1 MGGVSTSSQRSARE
15 TARRWAADPLSLMWV
30 LLLAALVLVVV
41 SGITPVGQPVFL
53 AGLAAVIAGVSLSGS
68 T

>member
-1 MGGVSTSSQRSARE
+1 MSTSSQRSAR
-15 TARRWAADPLSLMWV
+15 TTVRRWAADPLSLMWV
-30 LLLAALVLVVV
+30 LLLFALGLVVT
-41 SGITPVGQPVFL
+41 SDIAPVGQPVFL

>member
-1 MGGVSTSSQRSARE
+1 MPQRIARE
-15 TARRWAADPLSLMWV
+15 NARRWAADPLSLMWV
-30 LLLAALVLVVV
+30 LLVAALVLVVV
-41 SGITPVGQPVFL
+41 SGITPVGQSVLL